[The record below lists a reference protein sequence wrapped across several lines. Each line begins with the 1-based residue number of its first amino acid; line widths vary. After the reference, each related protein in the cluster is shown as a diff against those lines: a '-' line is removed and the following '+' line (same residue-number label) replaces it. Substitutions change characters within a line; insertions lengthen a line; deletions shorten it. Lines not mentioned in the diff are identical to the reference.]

1 VAEPWHHSVHYHR
14 LLLERMP
21 VPCDE
26 ALDVGCGDGILAVKL
41 AARARHVTG
50 IDRSR
55 EMITKARQRV
65 GHLRNVTL
73 VEDDLLADTLPK
85 NRFDFIVA
93 VAVVHHMA
101 FDRAVGQMV
110 QLLRPG
116 GTLAILGLARNGAP
130 GAWGPSAKDY
140 LRIPPALL
148 FNWFQRIRLGS
159 WDPGA
164 PIVQPE
170 MTYAEIT
177 KQASARLPGAE
188 LTRRLLFLAIAYGS
202 LAGNVFARWYA
213 WLTAAVG
220 VIFLTAGAD
229 LARTGFF
236 RVQGDHW
243 FCVLLVYSRWT
254 LITSGILLTRQR
266 AA

>member
-1 VAEPWHHSVHYHR
+1 VPKWRNPRLNVLRVGDTVAEPWNHNVHYHR

-21 VPCDE
+21 VPCEE

-41 AARARHVTG
+41 AARARHVTA

-65 GHLRNVTL
+65 GKLRNVTL
-73 VEDDLLADTLPK
+73 LEDDLLADTLPK

-130 GAWGPSAKDY
+130 GAWGPSPKDY
-140 LRIPPALL
+140 LWIPPALL

-164 PIVQPE
+164 PIVEPE

-188 LTRRLLFLAIAYGS
+188 LTRRLLFRY
-202 LAGNVFARWYA
+202 
-213 WLTAAVG
+213 
-220 VIFLTAGAD
+220 
-229 LARTGFF
+229 
-236 RVQGDHW
+236 
-243 FCVLLVYSRWT
+243 T
-254 LITSGILLTRQR
+254 LFWRKPG
-266 AA
+266 